1 MGSSPYGAR
10 SLVAVVP
17 CPGVQWKYGF
27 HTNTTETQRTTLGQ
41 VSAITSTG
49 YIPNLVLGANAPKP
63 ARLRHYR
70 SSTATSA
77 TTGGVSG
84 GFDTSFCDV
93 TKINDALAAG
103 WKMVS
108 KYKRR
113 RGNGRLVYVTISGV
127 NAETGQPEAANSI
140 KYAWNMPEFLRQK
153 ISKDLTELGIEI
165 STGSDLDLV
174 VGARYPKPPRAVYTA
189 AATDGH
195 IGTRRTFVD
204 SSKIGSLPSGWKAI
218 ATGE

>member
-10 SLVAVVP
+10 TLVAVVP

-27 HTNTTETQRTTLGQ
+27 PTNTSEGQRTTLGQ
-41 VSAITSTG
+41 VPAITSAG
-49 YIPNLVLGANAPKP
+49 YIPNLVLGANSPKP

-70 SSTATSA
+70 SSTATST

-84 GFDTSFCDV
+84 GFDTSFCDFS
-93 TKINDALAAG
+93 KINDALAAG

-108 KYKRR
+108 RYKRQ

-127 NAETGQPEAANSI
+127 NAETGQAEAANSI
-140 KYAWNMPEFLRQK
+140 KYAWNMPAFLRQK
-153 ISKDLTELGIEI
+153 IEKDFTALGIQV

-174 VGARYPKPPRAVYTA
+174 VGARYPKPPRAVFVA
-189 AATDGH
+189 AAADGH
-195 IGTRRTFVD
+195 VGTRRTFVD
-204 SSKIGSLPSGWKAI
+204 NSKIGSLPSGWRAL
-218 ATGE
+218 AASD